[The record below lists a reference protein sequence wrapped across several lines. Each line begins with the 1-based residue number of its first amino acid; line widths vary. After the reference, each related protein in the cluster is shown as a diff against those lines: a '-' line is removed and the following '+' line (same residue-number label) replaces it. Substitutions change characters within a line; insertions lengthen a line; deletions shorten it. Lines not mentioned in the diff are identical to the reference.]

1 MIISLIVAMD
11 NNRVIGKNNKLPWK
25 LPKELEY
32 VKKTTLGH
40 SLIIG
45 RKNFE
50 SIGRALPRRRN
61 IILTRDKNYSIE
73 GCEIAH
79 STDDVFKMCENEDE
93 IFIFGGEQIYK
104 LFLPYAKKMYV
115 TKIDFEF
122 EGDTFF
128 PELDFE
134 KWNEIYVQK
143 GITDEE
149 NPYPYF
155 FHIYERDE

>member
-1 MIISLIVAMD
+1 MEIAKRIAVCKENYFRTFAYHWQ
-11 NNRVIGKNNKLPWK
+11 KKL
-25 LPKELEY
+25 
-32 VKKTTLGH
+32 
-40 SLIIG
+40 
-45 RKNFE
+45 E

-61 IILTRDKNYSIE
+61 IILTRDMNYSVE
-73 GCEIAH
+73 GCEIGH
-79 STDDVFKMCENEDE
+79 STDDVFKMCEDEKE

-104 LFLPYAKKMYV
+104 LFLPYANKLYV
-115 TKIDFEF
+115 TRIDFEF

-128 PELDFE
+128 PELDFA

-155 FHIYERDE
+155 FYIYERAE

>member
-11 NNRVIGKNNKLPWK
+11 NNRVIGKDNKLPWK

-45 RKNFE
+45 RKKF
-50 SIGRALPRRRN
+50 
-61 IILTRDKNYSIE
+61 
-73 GCEIAH
+73 
-79 STDDVFKMCENEDE
+79 VFKMCENEEE

-104 LFLPYAKKMYV
+104 LFLPYANKLYV

-128 PELDFE
+128 PELDYE

-155 FHIYERDE
+155 FHIYEKDE